1 MAEDLR
7 SLRTE
12 EIDPRFSNL
21 DEMSIG
27 ELCNVMNEAD
37 ALVPDAIA
45 KVLPQIEKAIE
56 AIVERMSRGGR
67 LIYIGAGTS
76 GRLGVLDA
84 SECRPTFSV
93 TDDQVLGLIA
103 GGDRALRFAIEG
115 AEDDPQL
122 AKKDLAHFNLN
133 ERDVLVGLAA
143 SGRTPYVIGAIEY
156 AKEIGAL
163 TVAITCNPNSKLGKL
178 VEHPIEV
185 DVGPEILTGSTRLK
199 SGTAQKLVLNMIST
213 ISMIRLGKTYGNLMV
228 DLQATNEK
236 LKDRAIRIL
245 EQTTQASRTTIEQT
259 LVEAGNSVKVAL
271 IMLMRGVGASKA
283 KELLIKA
290 GNQVRQ
296 ALK

>member
-7 SLRTE
+7 SLHTE
-12 EIDPRFSNL
+12 QVDPRFSNL

-271 IMLMRGVGASKA
+271 IMLIRGVGARQA

-290 GNQVRQ
+290 GDQVRQ